1 VFGLFAEVDRR
12 KPMTSSPKKLIE
24 VAPPLEAVNK
34 ESAWEKSIRRSLL
47 SSRQLAKEEEMA

>member
-1 VFGLFAEVDRR
+1 
-12 KPMTSSPKKLIE
+12 MTSSPKKLIE